1 MIYLDS
7 AATAKYNTIDDVI
20 VSEITNAMNE
30 CWQNPSSLYATKVK
44 KRINECRTNIAKFI
58 NAKSDEII
66 FNSGASEGNNTV
78 IRGWVD
84 KEMSGDCGFIN
95 IITTPIEHKS
105 ILKAVKNPNLGASV
119 RYCNVDECGLVDYD
133 SLRKLLSFRKGEP
146 ILVSIGMANNEIG
159 TIQDIKRIS
168 ELVHSYGGLLH
179 IDATQ
184 AFGHIPIDVKELG
197 IDMMSASGHKISPV
211 LKGVGFLYKRSG
223 VDIQPLIYGAQE
235 NGLRGGTEFTYGIVG
250 LSKSLE
256 LCDVGTQKIQEM
268 CEKRDYFIN
277 LLKSKFDCK
286 LNGHPTQRLPN
297 NINIIFPRNIT
308 GESLLYTLEMS
319 DILISTGS
327 ACNSKE
333 IEPSYVLKAIG
344 VSDVDAMKTVRFTLS
359 DNITYEE
366 IRFVVDEIDKAIRLI
381 EV

>member
-1 MIYLDS
+1 MVYLDS
-7 AATAKYNTIDDVI
+7 AATSKYNETDSII
-20 VSEITNAMNE
+20 VNEITDAMNE
-30 CWQNPSSLYATKVK
+30 YWQNPSSLYAIKVK
-44 KRINECRTNIAKFI
+44 ERINECRTNIAKFI
-58 NAKSDEII
+58 NAKSDEIC
-66 FNSGASEGNNTV
+66 FTSGASESNNWC

-84 KEMSGDCGFIN
+84 KEMTDDCGFIN
-95 IITTPIEHKS
+95 IITTLIEHKS
-105 ILKAVKNPNLGASV
+105 ILEAVKNPNLGVSV

-168 ELVHSYGGLLH
+168 ELVHGYGGILH
-179 IDATQ
+179 VDATQ
-184 AFGHIPIDVKELG
+184 ALGHIPIDVSELG

-211 LKGVGFLYKRSG
+211 LRGIGFLYKRSG

-235 NGLRGGTEFTYGIVG
+235 NGLRGGTELTYGIIG
-250 LSKSLE
+250 LSKALE

-268 CEKRDYFIN
+268 CDKRDYFIQ
-277 LLKSKFDCK
+277 LLKSKFDIQ

-297 NINIIFPRNIT
+297 NINIIFPQNIT

-333 IEPSYVLKAIG
+333 IKPSYVLKAIG
-344 VSDVDAMKTVRFTLS
+344 LNDTDAMKSVRFTLP
-359 DNITYEE
+359 DDITYEE